1 MNRKKALLA
10 VLLLLFAIVAVS
22 SYFRMPRQ
30 KTVAS
35 LTYTPGKP
43 ATSKKAAPDQH
54 GITSGDNRLRLDL
67 LAQESVR
74 FAGYKR
80 NLFKPV
86 FHEELKIIPLPPP
99 PPPAKPVL
107 PVAKPMSQ
115 PPPLLAEPTP
125 VQRDMANFTFLGFLK
140 KGNSKTIFLSSNKE
154 IFLAHK
160 GDRLMGKYEVTS
172 ITDEALVITSLSGGE
187 MVIPLVENKPLRAP
201 AQTRPPFPGIPGRH

>member
-10 VLLLLFAIVAVS
+10 ILLLLFVVAAVS

-30 KTVAS
+30 KTVSS

-43 ATSKKAAPDQH
+43 AVPRKSAPNLQAVA
-54 GITSGDNRLRLDL
+54 SGDNRLRLDL
-67 LAQESVR
+67 LDQEPAR

-80 NLFKPV
+80 NLFRPV
-86 FHEELKIIPLPPP
+86 FHEEQKIIPLPPP
-99 PPPAKPVL
+99 PPPAKPIV
-107 PVAKPMSQ
+107 PVAKPLPQ
-115 PPPLLAEPTP
+115 PPPQLTEPTP

-172 ITDEALVITSLSGGE
+172 ITDEAMVITSLTGGE
-187 MVIPLVENKPLRAP
+187 MVIPLVENKPLSAP
-201 AQTRPPFPGIPGRH
+201 AQMKPPFPGFPGKP